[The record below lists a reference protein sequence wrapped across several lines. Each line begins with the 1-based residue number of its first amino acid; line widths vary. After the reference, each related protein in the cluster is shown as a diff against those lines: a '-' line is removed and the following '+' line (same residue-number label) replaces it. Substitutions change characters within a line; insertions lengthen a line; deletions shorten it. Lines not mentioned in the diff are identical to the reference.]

1 MSRPT
6 GITIALAGLAVVGLS
21 ACATENTAAPASTS
35 STTTTASATSTTTTA
50 APASSSTSSAT
61 STSASTATSSSAT
74 TTQTSTTTTSSPM
87 VGGMTECTK
96 TALAEPATQAA
107 QALGADNVYTVDEL
121 SCADGWA
128 VTSGLLAS
136 KENPEMGAPTS
147 FVFEQQGQFWIPKD
161 KAAVCGTNPTT
172 TTAPAD
178 AEIPADLF
186 LTGCAAG

>member
-21 ACATENTAAPASTS
+21 ACASDNTAAPASTS
-35 STTTTASATSTTTTA
+35 STTTASASATTTA

-61 STSASTATSSSAT
+61 STSASTAASET
-74 TTQTSTTTTSSPM
+74 TPTTTSTTTTSSPM

-96 TALAEPATQAA
+96 PALAEPATQAA

-121 SCADGWA
+121 SCAEGWA

-161 KAAVCGTNPTT
+161 KAAVCGTDPTT

-178 AEIPADLF
+178 AVIPADLF
-186 LTGCAAG
+186 LAGCAAG

>member
-1 MSRPT
+1 
-6 GITIALAGLAVVGLS
+6 
-21 ACATENTAAPASTS
+21 
-35 STTTTASATSTTTTA
+35 
-50 APASSSTSSAT
+50 
-61 STSASTATSSSAT
+61 
-74 TTQTSTTTTSSPM
+74 M

-96 TALAEPATQAA
+96 AALAEPATQAA
-107 QALGADNVYTVDEL
+107 QALGPDNIYTVDDL

-128 VTSGLLAS
+128 VTSGILAS

-178 AEIPADLF
+178 AEIPTDLF
-186 LTGCAAG
+186 MAGCAAG